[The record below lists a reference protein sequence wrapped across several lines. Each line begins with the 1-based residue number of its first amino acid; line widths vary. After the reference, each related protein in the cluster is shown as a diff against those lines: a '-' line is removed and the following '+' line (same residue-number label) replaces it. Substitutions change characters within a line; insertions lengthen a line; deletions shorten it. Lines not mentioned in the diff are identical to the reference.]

1 MTRNY
6 QLLWDYTNRKRKTHE
21 IQETKL
27 AVPNTKT
34 NHTAKQENKDESTTK
49 DIPNNLQALET
60 ATKQTQTVNV
70 TVQCECQ
77 NDSVDEQMRRYNT
90 LIQRQNDIKNFKTKI
105 TDLERIILIKE
116 KTKTPNSNNGHQKQ
130 KAEERGA
137 DKNNPRHNNG
147 RSNHST

>member
-6 QLLWDYTNRKRKTHE
+6 QRLWDYTNRKRKTHE

-34 NHTAKQENKDESTTK
+34 NHTATQENKDENTTK

-70 TVQCECQ
+70 TVQCGCQ

-90 LIQRQNDIKNFKTKI
+90 LIQRQNDIKNLKTKI
-105 TDLERIILIKE
+105 TDLERNIL
-116 KTKTPNSNNGHQKQ
+116 
-130 KAEERGA
+130 R
-137 DKNNPRHNNG
+137 KN
-147 RSNHST
+147 